1 MKHLLSQIGIGC
13 FLMIL
18 GGCSSNSL
26 DIYRDANMDFG
37 AVRTVAVL
45 PFANLTRDNTASDRV
60 RDVFTTM
67 LMATG
72 GVYALPPGEV
82 ARGISRA
89 GIANPV
95 APSVEEA
102 VKVGGI
108 LKVDALIT
116 GVVREYGEVRSATS
130 TANVISLSMQM
141 VETQT
146 GRIIWTTTATS
157 GGIGVSDRLFGGG
170 GRPMNEITEK
180 AVNEI
185 ISKLF

>member
-1 MKHLLSQIGIGC
+1 MKRFIAKIGSVLILFILNGC
-13 FLMIL
+13 A
-18 GGCSSNSL
+18 GHL
-26 DIYRDANMDFG
+26 DIYRDQNMDFG

-45 PFANLTRDNTASDRV
+45 PFANLTRDNTSAERV
-60 RDVFTTM
+60 RDVFSTM

-82 ARGISRA
+82 ARGILRT
-89 GIANPV
+89 GIANST

-102 VKVGGI
+102 VKLGGI

-116 GVVREYGEVRSATS
+116 GVVREYGEVRSSTS
-130 TANVISLSMQM
+130 TANAISLSMQM

-146 GRIIWTTTATS
+146 GRVVWTATATE
-157 GGIGVSDRLFGGG
+157 GGIGVTDRLFGGG

-185 ISKLF
+185 INKLF

>member
-1 MKHLLSQIGIGC
+1 MKRFLSQIGIGIS
-13 FLMIL
+13 LMIL
-18 GGCSSNSL
+18 GGCAGSL
-26 DIYRDANMDFG
+26 DIYRDQNMDFG
-37 AVRTVAVL
+37 VVRTVAVL
-45 PFANLTRDNTASDRV
+45 PFANLTRDNTSSERV

-72 GVYALPPGEV
+72 GVYALPSGEV
-82 ARGISRA
+82 ARGVIRT

-95 APSVEEA
+95 SPSVEEA
-102 VKVGGI
+102 VKLGGI

-116 GVVREYGEVRSATS
+116 GVVREYGEVRSSTA
-130 TANVISLSMQM
+130 TANVISLGMQM

-146 GRIIWTTTATS
+146 GRVVWTATATE
-157 GGIGVSDRLFGGG
+157 GGIGVTDRLFGGG

-185 ISKLF
+185 INKLF

>member
-1 MKHLLSQIGIGC
+1 MKPFLATIASGFFLLFI
-13 FLMIL
+13 
-18 GGCSSNSL
+18 GGCAGTP
-26 DIYRDANMDFG
+26 DIYRDQNMDFG

-45 PFANLTRDNTASDRV
+45 PLANLTRDNASSERV

-72 GVYALPPGEV
+72 GVYALPPGEI
-82 ARGISRA
+82 ARGIIRT

-102 VKVGGI
+102 VKLGGV

-116 GVVREYGEVRSATS
+116 GVVREYGEIRSATA
-130 TANVISLSMQM
+130 TANVISLSLQM

-146 GRIIWTTTATS
+146 GRVIWTATATE
-157 GGIGVSDRLFGGG
+157 GGIGVVDRLFGGG

-180 AVNEI
+180 AANALI
-185 ISKLF
+185 NKLF

>member
-1 MKHLLSQIGIGC
+1 M
-13 FLMIL
+13 
-18 GGCSSNSL
+18 GGCAGSL

-45 PFANLTRDNTASDRV
+45 PFANLTRDTTASERV

-72 GVYALPPGEV
+72 GVYALPSGEV
-82 ARGISRA
+82 ARGIIRT
-89 GIANPV
+89 GVANPA

-102 VKVGGI
+102 VKLGGV
-108 LKVDALIT
+108 LKADAIIT
-116 GVVREYGEVRSATS
+116 GVVREYGEVRSATA
-130 TANVISLSMQM
+130 TANVVSVSLQM

-146 GRIIWTTTATS
+146 GRIIWTATATE
-157 GGIGVSDRLFGGG
+157 GGIGVTDRLFGGG

-180 AVNEI
+180 AANALI
-185 ISKLF
+185 NKLF

>member
-1 MKHLLSQIGIGC
+1 MKLFLSTIGIGLSLL
-13 FLMIL
+13 FM
-18 GGCSSNSL
+18 GGCAGNPG
-26 DIYRDANMDFG
+26 IYRDQNMDFG
-37 AVRTVAVL
+37 AIRTVAVL
-45 PFANLTRDNTASDRV
+45 PFANLTRDNTSSERV

-82 ARGISRA
+82 ARGVIRA
-89 GIANPV
+89 GIGNPA

-102 VKVGGI
+102 VKLGGI

-141 VETQT
+141 IETQT
-146 GRIIWTTTATS
+146 GRVIWTATTTE
-157 GGIGVSDRLFGGG
+157 GGIGVIDRLFGGG

-185 ISKLF
+185 